1 MSKRLPTRVKALRG
15 TLRRDRTNPREPKPL
30 VRIPPCRRSL
40 PASVRAMYQR
50 VGRILA
56 PLRVVTVADGLALE
70 LVASALVEHETAA
83 RVILEQ
89 GATYPAR
96 TEAGAVMHRARP
108 EQAIAADAWRR
119 AASMLTQFG
128 LTPAS
133 RSKVEVLPP
142 PAAPS
147 DNPLARLR
155 GGAVD
160 ALEQFR
166 CQHPRSKW
174 EGLIT

>member
-1 MSKRLPTRVKALRG
+1 MSKRVPTHLKRLRG

-40 PASVRAMYQR
+40 PASVRAMYR
-50 VGRILA
+50 RLGRILA

-70 LVASALVEHETAA
+70 LAASALVEHEGAA

-119 AASMLTQFG
+119 AAVMLQQFG
-128 LTPAS
+128 LTPVS
-133 RSKVEVLPP
+133 RSKVDVILLSEPDTLEAFR
-142 PAAPS
+142 AA
-147 DNPLARLR
+147 
-155 GGAVD
+155 
-160 ALEQFR
+160 
-166 CQHPRSKW
+166 HPRGPASDQGRHGSTW
-174 EGLIT
+174 RGRLS